1 MPTYK
6 FYNKNTGKEFIEFM
20 TISERD
26 AYLAANPN
34 LEQRV
39 HGAPMISSHR
49 GGDRAKPDG
58 GFTEVLQ
65 NIAEHHPQ
73 SPLADRYMK
82 KSIKQLKTEEVM
94 KKHRKRQRNK

>member
-6 FYNKNTGKEFIEFM
+6 FLDKNTGKEFLEFM
-20 TISERD
+20 SISALGD
-26 AYLAANPN
+26 YLAANPH

-65 NIAEHHPQ
+65 KIAEHHPQ
-73 SPLADRYMK
+73 SELADRYMK

-94 KKHRKRQRNK
+94 KKHRKRSNTK

>member
-1 MPTYK
+1 MK
-6 FYNKNTGKEFIEFM
+6 
-20 TISERD
+20 ISELD
-26 AYLAANPN
+26 PYKAANPH

-39 HGAPMISSHR
+39 YGAPMISSHR

-94 KKHRKRQRNK
+94 KKHRKRQINK